1 MLKSKNPAL
10 KIVAVEP
17 ADSPVLSGGQPGPHK
32 IQGIGAG
39 FIPTILDTSLID
51 EIVKVSNDL
60 AIATARELARTEGVP
75 GGISSGAAVAAA
87 LEVGRRPEN
96 AGKNIVV
103 IIPSFAERYLSTALF
118 DGLA

>member
-1 MLKSKNPAL
+1 MTFDLFGPPEMATR
-10 KIVAVEP
+10 
-17 ADSPVLSGGQPGPHK
+17 SPVLSGGQPGPHK

-75 GGISSGAAVAAA
+75 GGISSGGSAN
-87 LEVGRRPEN
+87 LSRSKNEERRFKSVM
-96 AGKNIVV
+96 GI
-103 IIPSFAERYLSTALF
+103 
-118 DGLA
+118 